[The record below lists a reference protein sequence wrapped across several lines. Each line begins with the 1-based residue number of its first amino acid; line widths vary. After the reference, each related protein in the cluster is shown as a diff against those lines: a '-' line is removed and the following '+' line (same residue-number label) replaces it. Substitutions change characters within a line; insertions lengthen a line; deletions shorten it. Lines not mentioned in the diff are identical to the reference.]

1 MESDGDRTCVVSFD
15 CVPHVQEMS
24 IATFLANLYCIE
36 PDARSDCLYNVQE
49 MSIATSKLI
58 VYNLQEM
65 SIATFLANLGGM
77 LGFCMGL
84 SLVGVVEIVYHII
97 VSPLIQLAQFMYK

>member
-15 CVPHVQEMS
+15 CLPHVQEMS

-49 MSIATSKLI
+49 MSIAT
-58 VYNLQEM
+58 
-65 SIATFLANLGGM
+65 FLANLYCIEPVTLFNCLQSSGDEH
-77 LGFCMGL
+77 C
-84 SLVGVVEIVYHII
+84 HI
-97 VSPLIQLAQFMYK
+97 PG

>member
-1 MESDGDRTCVVSFD
+1 MPRFWLTCIVLNQLHYLIVYNL
-15 CVPHVQEMS
+15 QEMG
-24 IATFLANLYCIE
+24 
-36 PDARSDCLYNVQE
+36 
-49 MSIATSKLI
+49 IATSNLI

>member
-1 MESDGDRTCVVSFD
+1 
-15 CVPHVQEMS
+15 
-24 IATFLANLYCIE
+24 
-36 PDARSDCLYNVQE
+36 
-49 MSIATSKLI
+49 
-58 VYNLQEM
+58 M

-97 VSPLIQLAQFMYK
+97 ISPIIHLVQHFSK